1 MNYRHAYH
9 AGNFADVVK
18 HALLTRLIAYLK
30 RATATDAETP
40 PPSGRPAPEPGE
52 TTPQ

>member
-1 MNYRHAYH
+1 MSFLLAELD
-9 AGNFADVVK
+9 GQ
-18 HALLTRLIAYLK
+18 LTRLIAYLK

-40 PPSGRPAPEPGE
+40 PPGGRPAPEPGE